1 MEKKVQYLESN
12 PRLKQIR
19 KVQLITIYP
28 IPYEHQQLTSTG
40 VIYVEFGIAQM
51 QQCAHMSAILLSGGH
66 PLDICFYKKR
76 RNYAIGVRSS
86 SQTTPGIID
95 ARSSAHVRK
104 NNFRD
109 PDPPP
114 PPTRGPGFA
123 FRHPLV
129 PVFFLYCSK
138 AFSKIG

>member
-1 MEKKVQYLESN
+1 
-12 PRLKQIR
+12 
-19 KVQLITIYP
+19 
-28 IPYEHQQLTSTG
+28 
-40 VIYVEFGIAQM
+40 M
-51 QQCAHMSAILLSGGH
+51 QQCAHMSAILLSGDH

-86 SQTTPGIID
+86 SQMTPGKID

-114 PPTRGPGFA
+114 PLPVVRDSHSATPLRERHYYARLLSFLSYNCSPPNFCWFWSPQTIRTKCANTNRCRVGGNTTIARGVDA
-123 FRHPLV
+123 SSLKSAHLV
-129 PVFFLYCSK
+129 C
-138 AFSKIG
+138 